1 MAAPV
6 LSDTLLMPLPLG
18 LNAVQVIGRHLRS
31 AASFIAPAVVLSI
44 VSGAWAQNLVDAR
57 STIFDLEIGAP
68 VSAQPTDFQ
77 EFACGTNGGPPS
89 VPIAG
94 FAQFARCPAE
104 QSGLREVQ
112 FRYDDE
118 LYYIALARRDL
129 LAAEFFGGTKIGN
142 FPILASALFD
152 DAGILRGIRAVT
164 DDRVSDR
171 TRRVAYSL
179 PVFLR
184 SIYGSEGWDCVDFPA
199 AEGETPVGNSLIKQ
213 DCSKVTGDGFVVTT
227 RARLLRRPG
236 QTQIDPANGQI
247 RVGYYESAARMEMYL
262 ADASGNPIYGGDAA
276 AAEAVAAIADTLP
289 ADPVEAFL
297 VGAVNDC
304 PGCDLAGADLRRR
317 NLAGADLSGA
327 NLSGA
332 RLHRAFLGGANLD
345 GANLTSA
352 NLNVADLKRAS
363 FVGADLTGAL
373 LYQADAA
380 AADFSNAVLD
390 RIVAEKARF
399 TSSTLVGVR
408 WQNSYAFA
416 SNLAGA
422 DLRRAI
428 LVGTALVEAD
438 LQRAVLTGADVT
450 DASFYRSRLRGAD
463 LTEVT
468 ALRTDFLEADLS
480 EVSFVNA
487 DLTDAR
493 LLRARASG
501 IDFTGAVL
509 TGTVL
514 PDGRIGS

>member
-1 MAAPV
+1 
-6 LSDTLLMPLPLG
+6 
-18 LNAVQVIGRHLRS
+18 VQVIGRHLRL
-31 AASFIAPAVVLSI
+31 AASFIAPAVALSV
-44 VSGAWAQNLVDAR
+44 VSGASAQNLADAR
-57 STIFDLEIGAP
+57 STIFDLEIGAA

-89 VPIAG
+89 VAIAG

-104 QSGLREVQ
+104 QSGLHEVQ

-118 LYYIALARRDL
+118 LHYIALARRDL

-152 DAGILRGIRAVT
+152 HAGILRGIRAVT

-171 TRRVAYSL
+171 TRRVAYSM

-184 SIYGSEGWDCVDFPA
+184 SIYGSEGWACVDFPA

-213 DCSKVTGDGFVVTT
+213 DCSKVTEDGFVVSTQ
-227 RARLLRRPG
+227 ARLLRRPG
-236 QTQIDPANGQI
+236 QTQIDPVNGQI
-247 RVGYYESAARMEMYL
+247 RVGYYESTARMEMYQV
-262 ADASGNPIYGGDAA
+262 DASGNPIYGGDAPAEEVAPVA
-276 AAEAVAAIADTLP
+276 AALP
-289 ADPVEAFL
+289 ADPVQAFL
-297 VGAVNDC
+297 AGAIIDC

-332 RLHRAFLGGANLD
+332 RLHRALLGGATLD

-399 TSSTLVGVR
+399 TSATLVGVR

-416 SNLAGA
+416 SNVAGA
-422 DLRRAI
+422 DLRGAI
-428 LVGTALVEAD
+428 LIGTALVEAD

-450 DASFYRSRLRGAD
+450 DVSFYRSRLRGAD
-463 LTEVT
+463 LSEVT

-501 IDFTGAVL
+501 IDLTGAVL
-509 TGTVL
+509 TGTIL
-514 PDGRIGS
+514 PDGRIGP

>member
-6 LSDTLLMPLPLG
+6 LFRYSSRRSHLG
-18 LNAVQVIGRHLRS
+18 LKAVQFIGRHLRS
-31 AASFIAPAVVLSI
+31 AASVIAPAVALSV
-44 VSGAWAQNLVDAR
+44 VSGASAQNLADAR

-94 FAQFARCPAE
+94 FAQFAACPAE
-104 QSGLREVQ
+104 ETGLHEVQ

-118 LYYIALARRDL
+118 LHYIALARRDP

-142 FPILASALFD
+142 FPILASALID

-171 TRRVAYSL
+171 TRRFAYSM

-184 SIYGSEGWDCVDFPA
+184 SIYGSAGWNCIDFPA

-213 DCSKVTGDGFVVTT
+213 DCGKVTEDGFAIATQ
-227 RARLLRRPG
+227 ARLLRRPG
-236 QTQIDPANGQI
+236 QTLIDPANGQI
-247 RVGYYESAARMEMYL
+247 RVGYYESTARMEMFR
-262 ADASGNPIYGGDAA
+262 ADASGNPIYSGDAA
-276 AAEAVAAIADTLP
+276 VAEAMSPDDAAIPT
-289 ADPVEAFL
+289 DPVEAFL
-297 VGAVNDC
+297 AGATRDC
-304 PGCDLAGADLRRR
+304 PGCDLPGADLRRR
-317 NLAGADLSGA
+317 DLAGADLAGA

-332 RLHRAFLGGANLD
+332 RLHRALLGGANLD
-345 GANLTSA
+345 GADLTSA

-373 LYQADAA
+373 LFQADAA

-390 RIVAEKARF
+390 RVMAENARF
-399 TSSTLVGVR
+399 TSSVMVRVR
-408 WQNSYAFA
+408 WQNSFAYAA
-416 SNLAGA
+416 NVAGA
-422 DLRRAI
+422 DLSGAI

-438 LQRAVLTGADVT
+438 MQRAILTGADVT
-450 DASFYRSRLRGAD
+450 DGSFYRSRLRGAD
-463 LTEVT
+463 LSGVT

-487 DLTDAR
+487 DLTEAR

-501 IDFTGAVL
+501 MDLTGAVL

-514 PDGRIGS
+514 PDGRIGP